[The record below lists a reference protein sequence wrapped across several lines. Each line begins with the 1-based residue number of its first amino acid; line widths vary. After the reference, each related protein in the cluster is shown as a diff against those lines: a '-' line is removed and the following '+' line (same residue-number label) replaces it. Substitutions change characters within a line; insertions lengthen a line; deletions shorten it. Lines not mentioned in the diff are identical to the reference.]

1 MAERFAY
8 YGIVGNLI
16 MYLLEVLEYQVAAAA
31 KIVNIWQ
38 GTTMI
43 CTLFGAFV
51 ADSYLGRFTTIL
63 ISSFIY
69 LLGLV
74 LLVISTSLHLSIHHR
89 APLVLLALYIIAFG
103 EGGHKPCVQTFA
115 ADQFDEDTSEEKKT
129 KSSFFNWW
137 CLGSVVGGTGGFAIV
152 LFVQSY
158 IGWAVG
164 FAIPA
169 AGMAVALALFLI
181 GIRFYRRQGPL
192 GSPFTRVAQVFV
204 AAVRKRRLEGER
216 FGICFENGDK
226 GRLKLQNLA
235 RTNKFRF
242 LDKAMILDGKDA
254 PTTTRNPWRL
264 CSLNQVEEVKLVLRL
279 IPLWTTSFAF
289 SVVQAQLSTF
299 FTKQSSTMDRQIGQ
313 HFQLPPASL
322 LICFGLVV
330 AAFVVIYDRALVPL
344 ASKLTGHPSG
354 ITVLTRIGIGHLL
367 SILAMIV
374 AARIEGRRVRIAI
387 ENGLVDKPKAI
398 VAMRI
403 WWLLPQ
409 YLILGVADSF
419 IIVGLQEL
427 FYDQMPEGLRSIGA
441 AAYISAVGIGSF
453 ISSAIISVVQ
463 GISSRYGQK
472 WLVDNLNH
480 AHLDYFYWVIAGLC
494 SLNLG
499 IFVWIAKGFSYKK
512 ISDEDDDKKIKIES
526 LDGA

>member
-1 MAERFAY
+1 M
-8 YGIVGNLI
+8 
-16 MYLLEVLEYQVAAAA
+16 VAA
-31 KIVNIWQ
+31 
-38 GTTMI
+38 
-43 CTLFGAFV
+43 
-51 ADSYLGRFTTIL
+51 
-63 ISSFIY
+63 
-69 LLGLV
+69 LV
-74 LLVISTSLHLSIHHR
+74 
-89 APLVLLALYIIAFG
+89 F
-103 EGGHKPCVQTFA
+103 
-115 ADQFDEDTSEEKKT
+115 
-129 KSSFFNWW
+129 
-137 CLGSVVGGTGGFAIV
+137 
-152 LFVQSY
+152 
-158 IGWAVG
+158 
-164 FAIPA
+164 
-169 AGMAVALALFLI
+169 FLI
-181 GIRFYRRQGPL
+181 GVRFYRRQGPL
-192 GSPFTRVAQVFV
+192 GSPFIRVAQVFA
-204 AAVRKRRLEGER
+204 AAVRKRRLVEENY
-216 FGICFENGDK
+216 GICFEDGV
-226 GRLKLQNLA
+226 RNLV
-235 RTNKFRF
+235 RTKEFRF

-254 PTTTRNPWRL
+254 SMTTRNPWRL

-279 IPLWTTSFAF
+279 IPLWMTCFAF

-299 FTKQSSTMDRQIGQ
+299 FTKQSSTIDRQIGQ

-494 SLNLG
+494 SLNLC

-512 ISDEDDDKKIKIES
+512 ISDQDDDKKRKSES